1 MSDKTAK
8 IISCIFHPLL
18 MPTYGFIIIFNM
30 NSLLFQ
36 FPNKGKSLLVFFI
49 LITTCVLPLMTIYFI
64 KRQGLIKSWNMEDKE
79 ERIFPYI
86 ISAIFFY
93 FAYRLIIKFQ
103 LPSMFY
109 YFLLGSSLLVILSL
123 IINFKWKISSH
134 MVGLGGLTGTFT
146 VLFYKFQLNIS
157 YLIAI
162 LIVISGL
169 TGYARLK
176 LNSHTH
182 AQIYAGF
189 GLGLVIMTVFLF
201 FLL

>member
-1 MSDKTAK
+1 
-8 IISCIFHPLL
+8 

>member
-1 MSDKTAK
+1 
-8 IISCIFHPLL
+8 
-18 MPTYGFIIIFNM
+18 
-30 NSLLFQ
+30 
-36 FPNKGKSLLVFFI
+36 
-49 LITTCVLPLMTIYFI
+49 
-64 KRQGLIKSWNMEDKE
+64 
-79 ERIFPYI
+79 
-86 ISAIFFY
+86 
-93 FAYRLIIKFQ
+93 
-103 LPSMFY
+103 
-109 YFLLGSSLLVILSL
+109 
-123 IINFKWKISSH
+123 

>member
-18 MPTYGFIIIFNM
+18 MPTYGFIITFNI